1 MMVRKIYL
9 RLQKREHDHK
19 QQKNGCRRLRVAGE
33 ADKHP
38 ASKERYPFRQMVV
51 LDGVQLS
58 GERVNE
64 YDVKSLNS

>member
-1 MMVRKIYL
+1 MIIN
-9 RLQKREHDHK
+9 HK
-19 QQKNGCRRLRVAGE
+19 KKGCRRLRVAGE
-33 ADKHP
+33 ADKNP

-58 GERVNE
+58 GERVKE